1 MKQTKASRPTAMSR
15 NRLKFL
21 RLAEKRVNKAA
32 KQLQLIGNLS
42 NRTNYSYDEAEI
54 EKIFSYIDS
63 CVQSSR
69 ERFQTSDNGP
79 TGSFTLTKD

>member
-1 MKQTKASRPTAMSR
+1 MKQTKASRPSAMSR

-21 RLAEKRVNKAA
+21 RLAEKRVNKVA

-42 NRTNYSYDEAEI
+42 NRTNYSYDETEV
-54 EKIFSYIDS
+54 EKIFSYIEA

-69 ERFQTSDNGP
+69 ERFQSSDNGP
-79 TGSFTLTKD
+79 TGAFSLTKD